1 MKTRS
6 HIQSVFHLPIYGF
19 GIILALLMTSFG
31 CDNANKPKD
40 TKEMAEDRN
49 EDRFDTRR
57 QEKDADFLVKAAEIN
72 LKEIQ
77 LGQLARQRGGSDYVR
92 ELGRMMEQAHS
103 QSQNDLIVLAQRK
116 AITIPTSLTEDGRD
130 AYEKLGKQSA
140 EDFDLE
146 YADMMVK
153 GHKDAIDKFEKAS
166 LDAGDADIRTW
177 ASNTLPELR
186 THLQHSEQCQE
197 RCKAERK
204 NK

>member
-1 MKTRS
+1 MNMKN
-6 HIQSVFHLPIYGF
+6 HILGVFHHLPSLGF
-19 GIILALLMTSFG
+19 VVALLFTIVG

-40 TKEMAEDRN
+40 SKEMAEERN
-49 EDRFDTRR
+49 EQRFDTRQ

-77 LGQLARQRGGSDYVR
+77 LGQLAQQRGGSDHVR

-103 QSQNDLIVLAQRK
+103 NAQSDLMALAQNK
-116 AITIPTSLTEDGRD
+116 AIVIPTTLTENGRD
-130 AYEKLGKQSA
+130 AYDKLNNESA

-166 LDAGDADIRTW
+166 TDAGDADIRNW
-177 ASNTLPELR
+177 ASNSLPELR

-197 RCKAERK
+197 QCKAEKK
-204 NK
+204 NR

>member
-6 HIQSVFHLPIYGF
+6 HILSAFHLPTFGL
-19 GIILALLMTSFG
+19 GIILVLLLTSVG

-40 TKEMAEDRN
+40 TKEMADERN
-49 EDRFDTRR
+49 KDRFDTKR
-57 QEKDADFLVKAAEIN
+57 QEKDADFLVRAAESN

-77 LGQLARQRGGSDYVR
+77 LGQLAQQRGGSDHVR

-103 QSQNDLIVLAQRK
+103 QSQNDLIALSQRK
-116 AITIPTSLTEDGRD
+116 AITIPTTLTEDGRD
-130 AYEKLGKQSA
+130 AYEKLNKQSA

-146 YADMMVK
+146 YADIMVK
-153 GHKDAIDKFEKAS
+153 EHKDAIDKFEKAS
-166 LDAGDADIRTW
+166 LDGGDADIRTW

-197 RCKAERK
+197 RCKAEK
-204 NK
+204 KK

>member
-6 HIQSVFHLPIYGF
+6 QIISVFHPMF
-19 GIILALLMTSFG
+19 GVGILLALLMTSVG

-40 TKEMAEDRN
+40 TKEMAEERN

-77 LGQLARQRGGSDYVR
+77 LGQLAQQRGGSDHVR
-92 ELGRMMEQAHS
+92 ELGRMMEEAHS
-103 QSQNDLIVLAQRK
+103 KSQSDLIALAQRK
-116 AITIPTSLTEDGRD
+116 AITIPTTLTVDGRD
-130 AYEKLGKQSA
+130 AYEKLNKKSA

-153 GHKDAIDKFEKAS
+153 EHKDAIDKFEKAS
-166 LDAGDADIRTW
+166 LDAGDADIRNW
-177 ASNTLPELR
+177 ASNSLPELR

-197 RCKAERK
+197 RCKAEK
-204 NK
+204 KMK